1 MAPTEKIN
9 NKQSTFNKLLQTVN
23 TRMVK
28 DILTADYSK
37 DALLLPLEAQ
47 ILAQYQLL
55 AVKLNTLSDEI
66 RKLNHTNVKTT
77 SENSLDQIDGSATEL
92 AETLRGLELK
102 IGLVYTLFKGAVY
115 SLFLQGAEEKQQVL
129 NEDLIDT
136 SGQAQDESQEYASDE
151 ES

>member
-1 MAPTEKIN
+1 MA
-9 NKQSTFNKLLQTVN
+9 
-23 TRMVK
+23 K

-37 DALLLPLEAQ
+37 DPLLLPLEAQ

-115 SLFLQGAEEKQQVL
+115 SLFLQGAEEKQVL
-129 NEDLIDT
+129 NEDLINT
-136 SGQAQDESQEYASDE
+136 SGQAQDESQEYPSDE